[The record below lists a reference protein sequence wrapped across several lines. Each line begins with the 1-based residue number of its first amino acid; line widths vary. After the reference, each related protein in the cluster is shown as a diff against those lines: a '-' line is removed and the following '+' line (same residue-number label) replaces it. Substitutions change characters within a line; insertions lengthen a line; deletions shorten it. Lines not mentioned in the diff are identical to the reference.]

1 MNPHFHTDFSIS
13 DSLIFVRKSV
23 LIYETIIGKA
33 KILNCVYSWYMK
45 ERGSILLENKD
56 SGKEDIDII
65 RQNSDKIIDMVQD
78 KIFETVKAA
87 NEIDIMY
94 IEDMELGVT
103 CFTCY
108 CFMECKILEKPL

>member
-1 MNPHFHTDFSIS
+1 
-13 DSLIFVRKSV
+13 
-23 LIYETIIGKA
+23 
-33 KILNCVYSWYMK
+33 MK